1 MPNSRF
7 YLFILFILVNCRN
20 PVKSTDFRIVSLS
33 PAMTE
38 ILFSLGEEKN
48 LVGVTTYCD
57 YPEAA
62 KRIYKVGDFSNPS
75 IERILELKPDLVIV
89 NLPEQ
94 SRIKQQLEKF
104 GIRTFDSSPQTIDDI
119 YAEILLLGKILKKEN
134 KADSLVSYMRMN
146 IRAHN
151 YKRKR
156 VFIELSPKPLIT
168 IGANSYLNE
177 LIEMAG
183 GKNIFADMKKDY
195 PVISQEQVILRDPEI
210 IIVLH
215 PEPVMERLGW
225 QNVTAIKSNKVYTD
239 LNQDW
244 LMRPGP
250 RLVFGFKELERI
262 FE

>member
-1 MPNSRF
+1 MTTRKCCFLLSF
-7 YLFILFILVNCRN
+7 LILGCRN
-20 PVKSTDFRIVSLS
+20 PATSPDLKIVSLS

-38 ILFSLGEEKN
+38 IIFSLGAEKN

-62 KRIYKVGDFSNPS
+62 KDIYKIGDFSNPS
-75 IERILELKPDLVIV
+75 LERILDLRPDLVIV

-94 SRIKQQLEKF
+94 NRIKEHLKKF
-104 GIRTFDSSPQTIDDI
+104 SVKTFDASPKTIDDL
-119 YAEILLLGKILKKEN
+119 YTEIIALGRILKKDK

-146 IRAHN
+146 IRSH
-151 YKRKR
+151 YRTRKR
-156 VFIELSPKPLIT
+156 IYIELSPRPLIT
-168 IGANSYLNE
+168 VGADSYLNE

-183 GKNIFADMKKDY
+183 GKNIFSDLKKDY
-195 PVISQEQVILRDPEI
+195 PVVNQEQVIIRDPEI

-215 PEPVMERLGW
+215 PEPMMERLGW
-225 QNVTAIKSNKVYTD
+225 QNITAIKNKKVYAD

-250 RLVFGFKELERI
+250 RLVLGFKELEKI
-262 FE
+262 LE